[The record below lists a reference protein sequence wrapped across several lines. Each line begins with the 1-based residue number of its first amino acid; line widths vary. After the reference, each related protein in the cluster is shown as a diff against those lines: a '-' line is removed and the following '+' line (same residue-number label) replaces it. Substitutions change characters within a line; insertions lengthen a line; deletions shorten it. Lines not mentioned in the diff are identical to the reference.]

1 MKHIFTILI
10 VASVLFLNGCDNKE
24 YQLADWGHTEYY
36 TDFWWKHYEPIKM
49 EKTLVLDFNE
59 DARRFFTGK
68 AVLELM
74 VQKGE
79 NLLPTTETMKLYK
92 NNERC
97 DNNRLV
103 LTCADND
110 INVGVEFLPD
120 AEKGNYKLFL
130 VPVDKGSLDDIV
142 QIRLGD
148 GFYVQ
153 KIDIMNPLAKYTM
166 WILIILV
173 GLLLIWIIVSRIINP
188 SLEFSRISFDY
199 MDEVGEIYNRVG
211 SCYKIVCTNKAKKI
225 SVFHKIFVGN
235 VFVEV
240 NDFWTEELTIK
251 CGPRSAI
258 RLITRG
264 DYNLPDEAVRKETFT
279 IHNDEQ
285 KRKVN
290 IETT

>member
-110 INVGVEFLPD
+110 INVGMEFLPD

-130 VPVDKGSLDDIV
+130 VPVALASCSTISL
-142 QIRLGD
+142 
-148 GFYVQ
+148 
-153 KIDIMNPLAKYTM
+153 KYRSGT
-166 WILIILV
+166 
-173 GLLLIWIIVSRIINP
+173 
-188 SLEFSRISFDY
+188 SF
-199 MDEVGEIYNRVG
+199 
-211 SCYKIVCTNKAKKI
+211 
-225 SVFHKIFVGN
+225 
-235 VFVEV
+235 
-240 NDFWTEELTIK
+240 
-251 CGPRSAI
+251 
-258 RLITRG
+258 
-264 DYNLPDEAVRKETFT
+264 RK
-279 IHNDEQ
+279 
-285 KRKVN
+285 
-290 IETT
+290 

>member
-1 MKHIFTILI
+1 MKQIFQILI
-10 VASVLFLNGCDNKE
+10 VASVLFLTGCGNGDR
-24 YQLADWGHTEYY
+24 QLADWGHTEYY

-49 EKTLVLDFNE
+49 EKTIVLDFNE

-79 NLLPTTETMKLYK
+79 TLLPTTEFIKLYK
-92 NNERC
+92 NNKRC
-97 DNNRLV
+97 DKNRLV
-103 LTCADND
+103 LTCADKE
-110 INVGVEFLPD
+110 INVGVEFLPN

-130 VPVDKGSLDDIV
+130 VPVDKGGLDDIV
-142 QIRLGD
+142 QIKLGD

-153 KIDIMNPLAKYTM
+153 KTDIMNPLAKNTM
-166 WILIILV
+166 WVAILLV
-173 GLLLIWIIVSRIINP
+173 SLFAMWIIASRMINP
-188 SLEFSRISFDY
+188 SLKFSRISFDY
-199 MDEVGEIYNRVG
+199 MDEVGEISHRTG
-211 SCYKIVCTNKAKKI
+211 GCYKIVCTDKAKKI
-225 SVFHKIFVGN
+225 SVFHKIFIGN
-235 VFVEV
+235 VFIEV

-251 CGPRSAI
+251 CGPRDAV

-264 DYNLPDEAVRKETFT
+264 DYNLPDEAFRKETFT
-279 IHNDEQ
+279 IQNDEQ